1 MGVNDAV
8 IVENLRKVFKD
19 VIAVDGISF
28 RVSPGEI
35 FGLVGPNGAGKTT
48 TLRILAT
55 ILKPT
60 EGKVFIYGLDVVE
73 EKNNV
78 RKIISYLPEEAGAYK
93 NMTGYE
99 YLKLMAKIYGLG
111 DDAIREG
118 IKLSGLGDAL
128 SRYVGTYSKGMKRRL
143 QLARALMVRPK
154 LAILDEPSSGLDVIH
169 AVYVRGMIREFVK
182 TTGAAVILSS
192 HNMLEVEYT
201 CDRVALINKG
211 KIVAE
216 GTPRGLKETFN
227 ASNLEEVF
235 VKVVSQNDE

>member
-1 MGVNDAV
+1 MAEAV
-8 IVENLRKVFKD
+8 VVVENLRKVFRD
-19 VIAVDGISF
+19 VVAVDGISF
-28 RVSPGEI
+28 SVKPGEV

-60 EGKVFIYGLDVVE
+60 EGTVLIYGMDVVK
-73 EKNNV
+73 EKDKV

-99 YLKLMAKIYGLG
+99 YLKLMARIYGLS
-111 DDAIREG
+111 DDAVREG
-118 IKLSGLGDAL
+118 ARLSGLGDAL
-128 SRYVGTYSKGMKRRL
+128 KRYVGTYSKGMKRRL
-143 QLARALMVRPK
+143 QLARALMVKPK
-154 LAILDEPSSGLDVIH
+154 LAILDEPSSGLDVVH
-169 AVYVRGMIREFVK
+169 AVYVRNVIREFVK
-182 TTGAAVILSS
+182 ETGAAVILSS

-211 KIVAE
+211 RIVAE
-216 GTPRGLKETFN
+216 GTPHELKEAFN

-235 VKVVSQNDE
+235 VKVVGQQ